1 MSLIGTVANYGGK
14 QPSNTQDIKQFVV
27 GAGSYVVWIYK
38 KLPTGLQVI
47 TPADSKK
54 SVYLNNN
61 LYVNGSI
68 FNTSDATLKENIQ
81 LLSESSKNKLL
92 NLKTVEYSFKSDSTQ
107 KQHYGFIAQDV
118 EEIYPTLVSANAL
131 GHKTVNYIELIPIL
145 LSKMQDMQKEID
157 ELKSS
162 HHIGTNPSIEQGK
175 QVNK

>member
-54 SVYLNNN
+54 SVYLNND

-68 FNTSDATLKENIQ
+68 YNTSDAILKENVV
-81 LLSESSKNKLL
+81 LLSEKNKADLL
-92 NLKTVEYSFKSDSTQ
+92 KLKAVEYSFKADRSHQ
-107 KQHYGFIAQDV
+107 MHYGFIAQDV
-118 EEIYPTLVSANAL
+118 EKIYPDLVKTSAV
-131 GHKTVNYIELIPIL
+131 GYKTVNYIELIPL
-145 LSKMQDMQKEID
+145 LISRMQDMQKEID
-157 ELKSS
+157 YLKA
-162 HHIGTNPSIEQGK
+162 K
-175 QVNK
+175 

>member
-54 SVYLNNN
+54 PVYLNND

-68 FNTSDATLKENIQ
+68 YNTSDAILKENVVA
-81 LLSESSKNKLL
+81 LSESSKANLL
-92 NLKTVEYSFKSDSTQ
+92 NLKAVEYSFKVDSTQ
-107 KQHYGFIAQDV
+107 QRHYGFIAQEV
-118 EEIYPTLVSANAL
+118 EQIYPELVKTSAV
-131 GHKTVNYIELIPIL
+131 GYKTVNYLEMIPML
-145 LSKMQDMQKEID
+145 VSKMQDMQREID
-157 ELKSS
+157 ELKA
-162 HHIGTNPSIEQGK
+162 K
-175 QVNK
+175 

>member
-54 SVYLNNN
+54 PVYLNND

-68 FNTSDATLKENIQ
+68 YNTSDAILKENVVT
-81 LLSESSKNKLL
+81 LSERSKANLL
-92 NLKTVEYSFKSDSTQ
+92 NLKAVEYSFKADSTQ
-107 KQHYGFIAQDV
+107 KRHYGFIAQEV
-118 EEIYPTLVSANAL
+118 EQLYPELVKTSAL
-131 GHKTVNYIELIPIL
+131 GYKTVNYLELVPIL
-145 LSKMQDMQKEID
+145 VSKMQDMQREID
-157 ELKSS
+157 ELKAR
-162 HHIGTNPSIEQGK
+162 TP
-175 QVNK
+175 

>member
-54 SVYLNNN
+54 SVYLNND

-68 FNTSDATLKENIQ
+68 YNSSDATLKENVV
-81 LLSESSKNKLL
+81 LLSEKNKDGLL
-92 NLKTVEYSFKSDSTQ
+92 KLTAVEYSFKADRAHQT
-107 KQHYGFIAQDV
+107 HYGFIAQDV
-118 EEIYPTLVSANAL
+118 EKLYPELVKTSAV
-131 GHKTVNYIELIPIL
+131 GYKTVNYLEMIPML
-145 LSKMQDMQKEID
+145 VSKMQDMQREID
-157 ELKSS
+157 DLKA
-162 HHIGTNPSIEQGK
+162 K
-175 QVNK
+175 